1 MHAED
6 SAAKVDVGAMRLVE
20 ARLRAGKPV
29 APQLLATYERWK
41 QASEHIEATGSE
53 GTAEP
58 ALEVPAENQ
67 RASSIQRGEAVSEL
81 PHLAAV
87 QSLSLRKAAMAAN
100 PLLDAALR
108 NAERGWPVLP
118 LHTVADGRCS
128 CGNVECE
135 SPSKHPRTAHGV
147 KDAVTHEAQIRNWWE
162 RWPNANIGIATGA
175 KSGLVVVDV
184 DGPKGE
190 AALQRLGL
198 EFPPTLEVLTGR
210 GRHLWFA
217 EPKGA
222 PTRTLASG
230 LDVRGDGA
238 YVVVPPSLHS
248 TGRHYEYSGLDPIS
262 PIPTQLLALLQPSG
276 VASPAQNDE
285 LGTMIH
291 EGGRNTTLTSLAGTM
306 RRRGMSGSAIRAALL
321 EENDERCDPPLT
333 ESEVEQIAA
342 SVGRYTPTAT
352 ADRVPGEAVTCTSGL
367 WGDLEHWPD
376 PAPLGDELPPVPEF
390 PIELLPES
398 LRPLVADT
406 SERTQ
411 TPPDYAAAAAIV
423 ALAGCVN
430 RRALIVPKRE
440 DTSWSV
446 VPNLWGAI
454 VAPPGMMKSPIL
466 RSMTLPLVR
475 LEEALRVDFDGA
487 KANFDLEKE
496 QSELRWQAWREDY
509 KRAIKKGDTT
519 PTQPERTLDEPT
531 RQRLVLT
538 DATFE
543 KLHEIL
549 AQNPAG
555 VLIVRDELTGWL
567 AELEREGRQGERA
580 FFLQAWNGDAS
591 FTIDRIGRGSI
602 HVPAVCV
609 SLIGNIQP
617 ARLRVFLSQ
626 VDYGPGDDGLFQR
639 LQILVWP
646 DLPPAWRLI
655 DRPPNQGALQTA
667 ERVFRRLAEA
677 TADAPMRMRFDPDA
691 QELFFA
697 WWSELESRI
706 RDSSAMAPS
715 FIGHLAKYRSLM
727 PTLAGLFEVADQA
740 AAATLNGEILISLD
754 HSKNAAALC
763 DFLEAH
769 ARRVYASV
777 VSPEIRSAR
786 ELARDIQA
794 GDLPSP
800 FTTRSAYLKGWA
812 VLDTPERIRGALH
825 LLESAGWVRPFE
837 PSSSPSGGRPS
848 EAWLINEKVKVRT

>member
-1 MHAED
+1 LH
-6 SAAKVDVGAMRLVE
+6 
-20 ARLRAGKPV
+20 
-29 APQLLATYERWK
+29 
-41 QASEHIEATGSE
+41 
-53 GTAEP
+53 
-58 ALEVPAENQ
+58 
-67 RASSIQRGEAVSEL
+67 
-81 PHLAAV
+81 AAV
-87 QSLSLRKAAMAAN
+87 
-100 PLLDAALR
+100 
-108 NAERGWPVLP
+108 
-118 LHTVADGRCS
+118 DGRCS
-128 CGNVECE
+128 CLNVECE
-135 SPSKHPRTAHGV
+135 SPGKHPRTAHGV
-147 KDAVTHEAQIRNWWE
+147 KDATTDEAQIRTWWE
-162 RWPNANIGIATGA
+162 RWPEANIGIATGA

-190 AALQRLGL
+190 AALKGLGL
-198 EFPPTLEVLTGR
+198 ELSPTLAVLTGR

-217 EPKGA
+217 GPNGA
-222 PTRTLASG
+222 PTKTLAPG

-238 YVVVPPSLHS
+238 YVVVPPSLHF
-248 TGRHYEYSGLDPIS
+248 TGRHYEYSGLDPVA
-262 PIPTQLLALLQPSG
+262 PIPLQLLELLQPSAVG
-276 VASPAQNDE
+276 SPAQNDE
-285 LGTMIH
+285 GDSKIP
-291 EGGRNTTLTSLAGTM
+291 EGRRNTTLTRLAGAM
-306 RRRGMSGSAIRAALL
+306 RRRGMSGCAIRAALL
-321 EENDERCDPPLT
+321 EENEQRCDPPLT
-333 ESEVEQIAA
+333 ESEVQRIAA
-342 SVGRYTPTAT
+342 SVARYTPAAATTVRVAGETITAT
-352 ADRVPGEAVTCTSGL
+352 IGL
-367 WGDLEHWPD
+367 SSSLEDWPD
-376 PAPLGDELPPVPEF
+376 PPPLGDELPPVPEF

-398 LRPLVADT
+398 LRPLIADT

-411 TPPDYAAAAAIV
+411 TPPDFAAAAAIV

-475 LEEALRVDFDGA
+475 LEEDWRLDFDGA
-487 KANFDLEKE
+487 KASFDLEKE
-496 QSELRWQAWREDY
+496 QSELRWQAWREEY
-509 KRAIKKGDTT
+509 KRAIKKGDTE
-519 PTQPERTLDEPT
+519 PIQPDPTLDEPT
-531 RQRLVLT
+531 RRRLVLT
-538 DATFE
+538 DATPE

-549 AQNPAG
+549 AENPAG

-580 FFLQAWNGDAS
+580 FFLQAWNGDGG

-602 HVPAVCV
+602 YVPAVCV

-617 ARLRVFLSQ
+617 ARLRAFLSQ
-626 VDYGPGDDGLFQR
+626 VDEGPGDDGLFQR
-639 LQILVWP
+639 LQVLVWP

-655 DRPPNQGALQTA
+655 DRAPNQHALQTA
-667 ERVFRRLAEA
+667 EQVFRCLAGA

-706 RDSSAMAPS
+706 RDGSALAPT

-740 AAATLNGEILISLD
+740 AAATLSGEVLISLD
-754 HSKNAAALC
+754 HAKNAAALC

-769 ARRVYASV
+769 ARRVYACV

-786 ELARDIQA
+786 ELARHIQA

-812 VLDTPERIRGALH
+812 ALDTPERIRGPLQ
-825 LLESAGWVRPFE
+825 LLESAGWVRLLE
-837 PSSSPSGGRPS
+837 PSSTPNGGRPS
-848 EAWLINEKVKVRT
+848 EAWLISRNVKVRT